1 MKKIISILFILCGI
15 FSSMAYAQ
23 GGLTYSGT
31 VIGEDGL
38 ELIGVSVAVKGTSIG
53 VITDLDG
60 KFRLNNIPPK
70 STVVFSYVGFEN
82 KEVKVTESKER
93 ETIVLKQSISSLD
106 EVVVVGRGSQRKVS
120 VVGAITSVDPAQLQV
135 PATSVSNM
143 LQGRVP
149 GIIGV
154 TRSGEPGNN
163 FSEFWVRGISTF
175 GANAS
180 ALILIDGVEGDLNTL
195 DPADIESFSVLKDA
209 SATAVYGVRGANGVV
224 IVTTKR
230 GKAGKLTV
238 NFKTNATYSYSPR
251 MPEYVDAVGYA
262 NLANEA
268 RVVRGKN
275 PIYTNSEIQ
284 LFRSGLDPDLYPNVN
299 WRDVILNDY
308 VIDNQHHLSLSGGGT
323 NARYYVSMGIMNQGA
338 VFKQD
343 KSVSKHNTNVDYHQ
357 YNFRANVDAN
367 MTKTTLLSLN
377 METIITKRN
386 SPGYGDNNNALWSAQ
401 ANLPATIVPVKYSN
415 GTLPSFGRNS
425 DEVSPYVQLNYTGY
439 KISETQATRM
449 NASLNQKLDFIT

>member
-149 GIIGV
+149 GILV
-154 TRSGEPGNN
+154 
-163 FSEFWVRGISTF
+163 
-175 GANAS
+175 
-180 ALILIDGVEGDLNTL
+180 
-195 DPADIESFSVLKDA
+195 
-209 SATAVYGVRGANGVV
+209 
-224 IVTTKR
+224 
-230 GKAGKLTV
+230 
-238 NFKTNATYSYSPR
+238 
-251 MPEYVDAVGYA
+251 
-262 NLANEA
+262 
-268 RVVRGKN
+268 
-275 PIYTNSEIQ
+275 
-284 LFRSGLDPDLYPNVN
+284 
-299 WRDVILNDY
+299 
-308 VIDNQHHLSLSGGGT
+308 
-323 NARYYVSMGIMNQGA
+323 
-338 VFKQD
+338 
-343 KSVSKHNTNVDYHQ
+343 
-357 YNFRANVDAN
+357 
-367 MTKTTLLSLN
+367 
-377 METIITKRN
+377 
-386 SPGYGDNNNALWSAQ
+386 
-401 ANLPATIVPVKYSN
+401 
-415 GTLPSFGRNS
+415 
-425 DEVSPYVQLNYTGY
+425 
-439 KISETQATRM
+439 
-449 NASLNQKLDFIT
+449 

>member
-1 MKKIISILFILCGI
+1 
-15 FSSMAYAQ
+15 MAYAQ

-31 VIGEDGL
+31 VIGEDGF

-70 STVVFSYVGFEN
+70 STIVFSYVGFEN
-82 KEVKVTESKER
+82 KEVKITESKER

-338 VFKQD
+338 VFKQVG
-343 KSVSKHNTNVDYHQ
+343 K
-357 YNFRANVDAN
+357 
-367 MTKTTLLSLN
+367 
-377 METIITKRN
+377 
-386 SPGYGDNNNALWSAQ
+386 
-401 ANLPATIVPVKYSN
+401 
-415 GTLPSFGRNS
+415 
-425 DEVSPYVQLNYTGY
+425 
-439 KISETQATRM
+439 
-449 NASLNQKLDFIT
+449 

>member
-1 MKKIISILFILCGI
+1 
-15 FSSMAYAQ
+15 MAYAQ

-251 MPEYVDAVGYA
+251 MP
-262 NLANEA
+262 
-268 RVVRGKN
+268 
-275 PIYTNSEIQ
+275 
-284 LFRSGLDPDLYPNVN
+284 
-299 WRDVILNDY
+299 
-308 VIDNQHHLSLSGGGT
+308 
-323 NARYYVSMGIMNQGA
+323 
-338 VFKQD
+338 
-343 KSVSKHNTNVDYHQ
+343 
-357 YNFRANVDAN
+357 
-367 MTKTTLLSLN
+367 
-377 METIITKRN
+377 
-386 SPGYGDNNNALWSAQ
+386 
-401 ANLPATIVPVKYSN
+401 
-415 GTLPSFGRNS
+415 
-425 DEVSPYVQLNYTGY
+425 
-439 KISETQATRM
+439 
-449 NASLNQKLDFIT
+449 

>member
-1 MKKIISILFILCGI
+1 MKKIISILFIICSL

-31 VIGEDGL
+31 VIGEDGF

-70 STVVFSYVGFEN
+70 STIVFSYVGFEN
-82 KEVKVTESKER
+82 KEVKITESKER

-209 SATAVYGVRGANGVV
+209 SATAVYGVRGANGV
-224 IVTTKR
+224 ILITTKR
-230 GKAGKLTV
+230 GKEGKARISFTTSASILAPTKLV
-238 NFKTNATYSYSPR
+238 EQANSYEYATFYNAMNRNDGASP
-251 MPEYVDAVGYA
+251 VFSDAVIQKFQDGTD
-262 NLANEA
+262 
-268 RVVRGKN
+268 
-275 PIYTNSEIQ
+275 PIRFPSIKWTDYIMGDATLQSQ
-284 LFRSGLDPDLYPNVN
+284 HNVN
-299 WRDVILNDY
+299 I
-308 VIDNQHHLSLSGGGT
+308 SGGT
-323 NARYYVSMGIMNQGA
+323 
-338 VFKQD
+338 D
-343 KSVSKHNTNVDYHQ
+343 KV
-357 YNFRANVDAN
+357 
-367 MTKTTLLSLN
+367 
-377 METIITKRN
+377 
-386 SPGYGDNNNALWSAQ
+386 WSFFIRC
-401 ANLPATIVPVKYSN
+401 L
-415 GTLPSFGRNS
+415 F
-425 DEVSPYVQLNYTGY
+425 
-439 KISETQATRM
+439 
-449 NASLNQKLDFIT
+449 QK